1 MGPTLGYFLIL
12 LLEWWYGALVKL
24 KNSFS
29 KCQDQAV
36 GATGGDRHSGRHS
49 FKTLDPLG
57 ARQSGR
63 ASSEDAPEK
72 VAASNDSRAC
82 LGGVEREGP

>member
-1 MGPTLGYFLIL
+1 M
-12 LLEWWYGALVKL
+12 KL
-24 KNSFS
+24 KKNFS
-29 KCQDQAV
+29 KCQDQVV
-36 GATGGDRHSGRHS
+36 GALEKTDRYSGRYS

-82 LGGVEREGP
+82 LGRAEREGP